1 MKKSLTFIFLWLAF
15 IMTAQPQTGIIKVNV
30 EDGCGN
36 AFEKPVTIDLYQVI
50 GTNATKITSTNS
62 HPATFNNL
70 DQGYTYEVRMSS
82 SDVSDTDISIKDA
95 AAMRYVILGV
105 INNTSYLPSILA
117 SDVNGNL
124 GISTLDLVYLMRH
137 LVQIP
142 DQNATYKDW
151 FFIDQEHLNSQNFN
165 LKNRTIVQGIPN
177 GLKEITFN
185 GYQHGAVVSTITA
198 FCATCIE
205 DSTSTKSIKIP
216 NMDVIAGQEVKF
228 KIGYNFVLQDAGVSF
243 SLKYK
248 DGIVTTVLGEGGS
261 VTHLVAS
268 TSSFN
273 IARVFD
279 QNTPTYIDFAQITFT
294 PTRSGKLES
303 FFNLN
308 DQYKNELVYKDG
320 TCLKSYQNVSLK
332 SNNPCPVIWPPDTT
346 IPDCTSNHNAG
357 SPIIDPACIGIV
369 NVAYTDQVFGT
380 PCTKILRTWTAVNWV
395 TLEIYTH
402 TQVITIDTNFITCL
416 QNVTILVIDSAI
428 IYAVDFVQNPVTNHV
443 YSFSETDASQTTL
456 KVYNKPPFKLDVS
469 VYDLT
474 AKTYCTIT
482 INIQN
487 NGCTDPV
494 NVVPEISVSE
504 TNGVYI
510 VNASLF
516 DGGNLNHCLGAISDF
531 QIKQVQSN
539 TYVNQLT
546 FDYNQYK
553 DSQLNVALRYKI
565 NGTIVNHGQVK
576 INFIPTSTL
585 PPFEITCYD
594 DPVTKNE
601 LFEVAFFSSTFN
613 NIYALQAAIRLKD
626 AIMVGT
632 KKKALT
638 DINFNEELRS
648 LRFVWLLP
656 TAAPLTLSGTD
667 TLFTMTIRPTVS
679 GNLSDILSIAE
690 DLMRSEAVLN
700 DLEQTRIDLVFRF
713 LRRTTAAQN
722 LAANDF
728 KLYPNPTST
737 GTFNIESNGA
747 SEAMVTVFNE
757 TGKEISTSKLNAS
770 DGIIQISFPD
780 DMQNGVYMVRLADEK
795 FVSTKKIILIR

>member
-36 AFEKPVTIDLYQVI
+36 AFDKPVTIDLYQVI

-142 DQNATYKDW
+142 GQNATYKDW

-320 TCLKSYQNVSLK
+320 NCLKSYQNVSLK

-395 TLEIYTH
+395 TLEIFTH
-402 TQVITIDTNFITCL
+402 TQVILIDPNIQLTCVGLSTGVLQGDFIEL
-416 QNVTILVIDSAI
+416 WAE
-428 IYAVDFVQNPVTNHV
+428 DFVKTPVSGHI
-443 YSFSETDASQTTL
+443 YSFSATDPNEKSKRFYVVGT
-456 KVYNKPPFKLDVS
+456 FDVNI
-469 VYDLT
+469 YDHTENSFCTVNLT
-474 AKTYCTIT
+474 IIST
-482 INIQN
+482 
-487 NGCTDPV
+487 GCNDPV
-494 NVVPEISVSE
+494 NVNSEISVNE
-504 TNGVYI
+504 INGVYI
-510 VNASLF
+510 VNANLF

-565 NGTIVNHGQVK
+565 NGTIVNHGLVK

-713 LRRTTAAQN
+713 LRRTTATQN